1 MVLAN
6 SDDLTLAS
14 SRTYS
19 NHQLSAVEQFR
30 ASITRALHT
39 HLQMTTTS
47 ISTFSCCGNCCRN
60 IVNSNLMSVNCCCMD
75 NCQSDNDGD
84 VENHQLEAGTDKNI
98 NNCLSGAPT
107 VVIVK

>member
-14 SRTYS
+14 TRTYT
-19 NHQLSAVEQFR
+19 NRQLSAVEQFR
-30 ASITRALHT
+30 TSITRALHT
-39 HLQMTTTS
+39 HLQMTTMS
-47 ISTFSCCGNCCRN
+47 VSTFSCCGNCCKN
-60 IVNSNLMSVNCCCMD
+60 IVNSTLMAVNCCCMD

-84 VENHQLEAGTDKNI
+84 VENHHFEATDRNV
-98 NNCLSGAPT
+98 NNSISGAPT